1 MIAIIQGKKNNFRV
15 DLSRPIDL
23 GIPLRAGENNVNA
36 FFIPPV
42 RIEPFTADN
51 FIGDVTQGG
60 SCNVF
65 SVSFNP
71 HGNGTHTETVGHI
84 SKEKFPVYK
93 SLDTFFFEAQ
103 LISIKAEN
111 LDGDF
116 IITVENLKEK
126 ISHEAPQALIIRTL
140 PNPPAKIN
148 RQYSGTNPVYLDSKA
163 AAYLRDAGILHL
175 ILDVPSIDREDDGGK
190 LKAHH
195 EFWNYPASPLQKR
208 TITEL
213 AYVPDYVEDGKYL
226 LNLMVPSFDN
236 DAAPSR
242 PVLYAMI
249 EDN

>member
-1 MIAIIQGKKNNFRV
+1 MIAIIQGRKKNFRV
-15 DLSRPIDL
+15 DLSRPLDL
-23 GIPLRAGENNVNA
+23 GIPLRAGDNNVNA

-42 RIEPFTADN
+42 RFEAFTSGS

-84 SKEKFPVYK
+84 SKEKYPLYK
-93 SLDTFFFEAQ
+93 CLDTFFFEAE
-103 LISIKAEN
+103 LITIKAEI
-111 LDGDF
+111 LDGDSV
-116 IITVENLKEK
+116 ITKEQLEEK
-126 ISHEAPQALIIRTL
+126 FTDNFPEALIIRTL
-140 PNPPAKIN
+140 PNPPEKIN
-148 RQYSGTNPVYLDSKA
+148 RHYSGTNPVYIESKA
-163 AAYLRDAGILHL
+163 ATYLREAGILHL
-175 ILDVPSIDREDDGGK
+175 ILDVPSIDKEDDGGK

-195 EFWNYPASPLQKR
+195 EFWNFPESALEKR

-213 AYVPDYVEDGKYL
+213 AYIPDYVKDGKYL

-249 EDN
+249 EDK